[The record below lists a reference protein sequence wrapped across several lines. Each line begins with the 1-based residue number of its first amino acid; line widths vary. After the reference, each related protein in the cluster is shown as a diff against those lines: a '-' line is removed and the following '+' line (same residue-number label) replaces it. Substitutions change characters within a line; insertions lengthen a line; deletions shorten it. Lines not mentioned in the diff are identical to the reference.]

1 MCAFIKIRVTKI
13 FFPVTKSKKD
23 RQIYYQIYKCPLCYY
38 LSIVEVCCCTKCYT
52 EPVAPETSP
61 VYSCYLSKLGIKF
74 ESNSNS
80 VYHLLL
86 LPECLP
92 CIVKL
97 RCTR

>member
-1 MCAFIKIRVTKI
+1 MSKFNLFI
-13 FFPVTKSKKD
+13 
-23 RQIYYQIYKCPLCYY
+23 Y
-38 LSIVEVCCCTKCYT
+38 LYLFNHTGTSIVEVCCCTKCYT

-74 ESNSNS
+74 GSNSNS